1 MRLVDRKQNEAELFE
16 GLGNRRLTAIF
27 SGQLHLRRSK
37 NRREMPSVLRLG
49 GNEVSDLVGEGF

>member
-49 GNEVSDLVGEGF
+49 GNEVSDLVREGF